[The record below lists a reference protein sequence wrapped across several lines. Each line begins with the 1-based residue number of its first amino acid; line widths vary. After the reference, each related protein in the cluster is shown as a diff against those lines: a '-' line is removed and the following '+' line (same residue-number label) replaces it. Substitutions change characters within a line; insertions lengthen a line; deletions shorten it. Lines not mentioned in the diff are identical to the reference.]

1 MTMEMTSRDHDGE
14 GRSKIVIEPPGEAVI
29 LAARHLD
36 QNEGPARVGTVI
48 DSETR
53 GAINAVLR
61 YVAKAHNAPRHGEA
75 RQDETAAAGMPE
87 FQCACTVLF
96 EADDRTRTIWNR
108 YCKQHGE
115 NA

>member
-1 MTMEMTSRDHDGE
+1 MEMTSRDHDGE
-14 GRSKIVIEPPGEAVI
+14 GGPKIVIEPPGEAVI

-48 DSETR
+48 DPATR

-61 YVAKAHNAPRHGEA
+61 YVAKAHNAPRHGEV
-75 RQDETAAAGMPE
+75 RQDETAVGMPE

-96 EADDRTRTIWNR
+96 EADNQTRTIWNR
-108 YCKQHGE
+108 YCKMHGE
-115 NA
+115 GA